1 MAMQFIQFHLD
12 QIEAMCALDNDT
24 LGRIMKAAYQYCRD
38 GVEPSFPASDMVARM
53 AWGFT
58 KSALQSSMSK
68 YESKAKAASASHES
82 RSANSRNNSANST
95 NDSAICKDDSANSRS
110 NQKIA
115 EDSLHIAEE
124 ILHREDKTRHDMT
137 SHDKTGEDRTSK
149 DISSLSPSSPLQ
161 SETEPESK
169 PGMPALVD
177 GEIPTEDMVRAY
189 AEAKGY
195 TKFKCVSYFM
205 MYYDHRGWKSDKGV
219 PVKRWWKLVDM
230 WESDPTGL
238 KIGDEGGKV

>member
-1 MAMQFIQFHLD
+1 MAMQYVQFHLNHF
-12 QIEAMCALDNDT
+12 EAMCALDDET

-38 GVEPSFPASDMVARM
+38 GAEPSFPASDMVARM

-68 YESKAKAASASHES
+68 YEAKAKAASASHES

-95 NDSAICKDDSANSRS
+95 NDSATCKDDSANSRN
-110 NQKIA
+110 NQEIA

-124 ILHREDKTRHDMT
+124 ILHREDKIRY
-137 SHDKTGEDRTSK
+137 DKIGEDKIGEEKKRE
-149 DISSLSPSSPLQ
+149 DIPSLSPSSPPQ
-161 SETEPESK
+161 SETEPEST

-205 MYYDHRGWKSDKGV
+205 MYYEHRGWKSDKGV

-238 KIGDEGGKV
+238 KLGEDGVKV